1 MFIAR
6 LKGKFVLAKENGYYE
21 LDDNFSFENFDWKS
35 VPNTPFIEKTNFIS
49 QLNQFPVYEK
59 AKIICVGKNYLLHA
73 KEMGGDAPSEPLLFW
88 KPHTSLL
95 NPHGKIILPSQSKD
109 VQHETELVV
118 IIGKK
123 GKNVKTEEALNYVF
137 GYTIGLDITA
147 RDLQRSDKTWFRGKG
162 FDTFA
167 PVGPVIVPRDQI
179 DLTNCSIQLFINGE
193 ERQRGNTKDFIFKLP
208 EIISYVSKIV
218 TLEPGDLIF
227 TGTPEGVGPIHSGD
241 QLKAVITNIE
251 PLEVSVA

>member
-1 MFIAR
+1 MFITR
-6 LKGKFVLAKENGYYE
+6 WKNKFVLGKENGYYN
-21 LDDNFSFENFDWKS
+21 LDDNFSFDTFDWNT
-35 VPNTPFIEKTNFIS
+35 VPSSPFIEKSNFIS
-49 QLNQFPVYEK
+49 ELNQVPVYNK
-59 AKIICVGKNYLLHA
+59 VKIICVGKNYLLHA

-95 NPHGKIILPSQSKD
+95 EPQGKIILPAQSKD

-123 GKNVKTEEALNYVF
+123 GKDITLDKAMDYVL

-147 RDLQRSDKTWFRGKG
+147 RDLQSSDKTWFRGKG

-167 PVGPVIVPRDQI
+167 PIGPFIVPRDQI
-179 DLTNCSIQLFINGE
+179 DLNNCSIQLFINGE
-193 ERQRGNTKDFIFKLP
+193 QKQSGNTKDFIFKLP

-218 TLEPGDLIF
+218 TLEPGDLVF

-241 QLKAVITNIE
+241 HLKAVISNIGS
-251 PLEVSVA
+251 LEVSVA

>member
-1 MFIAR
+1 MFIAQ
-6 LKGKFVLAKENGYYE
+6 LKGKFILGKENGYYE
-21 LDDNFSFENFDWKS
+21 LDDNFSFKNFDWNS
-35 VPNTPFIEKTNFIS
+35 IPSSPFIEKPNFIS
-49 QLNQFPVYEK
+49 ELTQVPVYNK

-73 KEMGGDAPSEPLLFW
+73 KEMGSEAPSEPLLFW

-95 NPHGKIILPSQSKD
+95 EPHGKILLPSQSKD

-118 IIGKK
+118 VIGKK
-123 GKNVKTEEALNYVF
+123 GKDIPADQAMDYVL

-167 PVGPVIVPRDQI
+167 PVGPIIVPRDQI
-179 DLTNCSIQLFINGE
+179 NLDDCTIQLFINGE
-193 ERQRGNTKDFIFKLP
+193 ERQSGNTTDFIFKLP

-218 TLEPGDLIF
+218 TLEPGDLIY

-241 QLKAVITNIE
+241 KLKAVISNIGS
-251 PLEVSVA
+251 LEVTVA